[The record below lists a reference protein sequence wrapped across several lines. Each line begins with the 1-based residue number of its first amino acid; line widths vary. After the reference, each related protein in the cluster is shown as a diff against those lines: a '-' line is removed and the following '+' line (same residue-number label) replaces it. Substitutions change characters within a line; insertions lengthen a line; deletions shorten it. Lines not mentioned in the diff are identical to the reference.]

1 MPRYRFDLPR
11 YQQAGQPA
19 LSYKHNENFKRT
31 KVMGQASLLKAASP
45 ANRAASPHINRSEV
59 TKSLASN

>member
-31 KVMGQASLLKAASP
+31 KVMSQASLLKATSP
-45 ANRAASPHINRSEV
+45 ANRAASPHINTS
-59 TKSLASN
+59 